1 MAGTMK
7 ECRMC
12 GSQFQTWSANH
23 RGSWQTLCD
32 KCYLSKKQ
40 SSALTTANARNQA
53 ELISLEDRIE
63 RIEKMDI
70 DFLIQMQVNASLA
83 DFSSIDMVNRIEKE
97 ANKRV
102 EETIAKLDKQFK
114 TMREKL
120 QKQNVVLSN
129 RILELEKEVK
139 GLWSEEN

>member
-1 MAGTMK
+1 MVGVAK
-7 ECRMC
+7 ECKIC
-12 GSQFQTWSANH
+12 KAQFLTWSTKATNVNM
-23 RGSWQTLCD
+23 CD
-32 KCYLSKKQ
+32 KCYLKKKTA
-40 SSALTTANARNQA
+40 SSVVTANARNQA

-70 DFLIQMQVNASLA
+70 DFLVQMQVNARLSE
-83 DFSSIDMVNRIEKE
+83 FSSIELINRIEKE

-102 EETIAKLDKQFK
+102 EETIAKLNKQFK

>member
-1 MAGTMK
+1 MVGIAK
-7 ECRMC
+7 QCRVC
-12 GSQFQTWSANH
+12 KAQFLTWSNK
-23 RGSWQTLCD
+23 TTNVNMCD
-32 KCYLSKKQ
+32 KCYLNRKT
-40 SSALTTANARNQA
+40 SSAVITANARNQA
-53 ELISLEDRIE
+53 ELVSLEDRIE

-83 DFSSIDMVNRIEKE
+83 DFSSIDIVNRIEKQI
-97 ANKRV
+97 NKRV
-102 EETIAKLDKQFK
+102 EETIAKLNKQFK
-114 TMREKL
+114 TMRDKL

>member
-1 MAGTMK
+1 MVGVAK
-7 ECRMC
+7 ECKIC
-12 GSQFQTWSANH
+12 KAQFLTWSTKTTNV
-23 RGSWQTLCD
+23 SMCD
-32 KCYLSKKQ
+32 KCYLKKKTA
-40 SSALTTANARNQA
+40 SAVVTANARNQA
-53 ELISLEDRIE
+53 ELVSLEDRIE

-83 DFSSIDMVNRIEKE
+83 DFSSIDIVNRIEKE
-97 ANKRV
+97 ANKRI
-102 EETIAKLDKQFK
+102 EETIAKLNKQFK

>member
-1 MAGTMK
+1 MT
-7 ECRMC
+7 
-12 GSQFQTWSANH
+12 
-23 RGSWQTLCD
+23 
-32 KCYLSKKQ
+32 KKQ
-40 SSALTTANARNQA
+40 SSAVVTANARNQA
-53 ELISLEDRIE
+53 ELISLENRIE

-70 DFLIQMQVNASLA
+70 DFLVQMQVNARLA
-83 DFSSIDMVNRIEKE
+83 DFSSIELVNRIEKE

-102 EETIAKLDKQFK
+102 EETIAKLNKQFK